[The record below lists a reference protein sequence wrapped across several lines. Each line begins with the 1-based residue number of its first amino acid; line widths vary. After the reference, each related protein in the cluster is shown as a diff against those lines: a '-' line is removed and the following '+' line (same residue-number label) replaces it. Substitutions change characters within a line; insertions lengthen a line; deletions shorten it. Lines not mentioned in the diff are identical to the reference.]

1 MSASKLDSYRSVA
14 STVTPA
20 AVRRYLA
27 AHSWQLEASRPDV
40 KEIWQLSD
48 DSGQLAGRI
57 MLPLATNFTDFAQR
71 FNDAIFS
78 LGQIYDW
85 SADQLLERIMAT
97 RADLFFVR
105 LDQEMTDGTIPFRQ
119 AETTLEALLKMLKA
133 AATSAADPNH
143 PHLGRRPAQ
152 VNDFLE
158 DDVRLGHTKRGSFIF
173 TIVARLGDEMVINE
187 EPTSPVTPFSRRV
200 MSTLAGGLEETRKVT
215 ASPELIAPYEPQAA
229 GMSASLVESLE
240 DMTQAEGLRKLDLS
254 FDWANIGA
262 PPSAGREPIVLDR
275 TQMEKLPA
283 VRERLV
289 RREEP
294 PRRETLVGSVRS
306 LSREE
311 TADDDDVAS
320 VVIAAEVHGRVRNVH
335 MELSAEDHDWA
346 ILAYRNKIPI
356 TVSGDL
362 AYERR
367 AWRFVGQA
375 ELDAD
380 FLRHRFGE
388 SPRP

>member
-1 MSASKLDSYRSVA
+1 MNASKLDSYRSVA
-14 STVTPA
+14 STITPA

-27 AHSWQLEASRPDV
+27 AHSWRLEASRPDI

-48 DSGQLAGRI
+48 DSGRPAGRI
-57 MLPLATNFTDFAQR
+57 LLPLSTDFVDFPQR

-85 SADQLLERIMAT
+85 SADQLLERIMAA

-143 PHLGRRPAQ
+143 SHLGRRPAQ
-152 VNDFLE
+152 VTDFLD
-158 DDVRLGHTKRGSFIF
+158 DDVRLGHTKRGSFVF
-173 TIVARLGDEMVINE
+173 TVVTRLGDESAVE
-187 EPTSPVTPFSRRV
+187 ATTDSPVAPFARRV
-200 MSTLAGGLEETRKVT
+200 MATLAEGLEETRRVT
-215 ASPELIAPYEPQAA
+215 ASPEFAASYESQVI

-240 DMTQAEGLRKLDLS
+240 DMTQTEGIRELDLS
-254 FDWANIGA
+254 FDWANVGE
-262 PPSAGREPIVLDR
+262 PPSVGRRSIVLDR

-283 VRERLV
+283 VRERLT

-311 TADDDDVAS
+311 AAGDDEVAS
-320 VVIAAEVHGRVRNVH
+320 VIIAAEVRGRLRNVH

-367 AWRFVGQA
+367 AWRFTGRA
-375 ELDAD
+375 ELDTE

-388 SPRP
+388 NPQA

>member
-1 MSASKLDSYRSVA
+1 MSASKLDSYQSVA
-14 STVTPA
+14 STVTPS

-27 AHSWQLEASRPDV
+27 THSWRLEASRPHV

-48 DSGQLAGRI
+48 DEGRPAGRI
-57 MLPLATNFTDFAQR
+57 MLPLATDFADFPQR

-85 SADQLLERIMAT
+85 SADHLLERIMAAH
-97 RADLFFVR
+97 ADLFFVR

-133 AATSAADPNH
+133 AATSTADPNH
-143 PHLGRRPAQ
+143 SHLGRRPAQ
-152 VNDFLE
+152 VNEFLD

-173 TIVARLGDEMVINE
+173 TVVTRLGNE
-187 EPTSPVTPFSRRV
+187 TLEQEAESPVAPFSRRV
-200 MSTLAGGLEETRKVT
+200 MSTLAGGLEETRRIT
-215 ASPELIAPYEPQAA
+215 AAPEAYLGSSESGSV

-240 DMTQAEGLRKLDLS
+240 DMTQAEGLRNIDLS
-254 FDWANIGA
+254 FDWANIGE

-283 VRERLV
+283 VRERLA

-294 PRRETLVGSVRS
+294 PHRETLVGLVRT

-311 TADDDDVAS
+311 TGDDDEVATI
-320 VVIAAEVHGRVRNVH
+320 VIAAEIRGRLRNVH
-335 MELSAEDHDWA
+335 MELSAENHDWA
-346 ILAYRNKIPI
+346 ILGYRNKIPI

-367 AWRFVGQA
+367 AWRLIGQV
-375 ELDAD
+375 ELDTE

-388 SPRP
+388 NPQV